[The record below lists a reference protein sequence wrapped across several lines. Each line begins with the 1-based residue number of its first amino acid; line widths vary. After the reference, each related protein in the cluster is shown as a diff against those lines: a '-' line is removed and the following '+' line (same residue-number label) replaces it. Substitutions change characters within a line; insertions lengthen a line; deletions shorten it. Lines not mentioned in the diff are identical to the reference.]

1 MSGIDRLKLLVDLIS
16 FDAMHTPVPVTHH
29 PIPQIAVILRCERR
43 PCRLGRY
50 DSAADSPR
58 VARRGSCAV
67 VVLVRECACA
77 DGSLDEG
84 VAQAVGRAVV
94 SHVVSD
100 DVVGLGVQ
108 ARHLEVYPDQVV
120 GFFHSCSTAV
130 DYGGRIRSQDNGD
143 GVKQRPDAGPAGLVL
158 TTIGVAAVVFASGTL
173 LYTVMALTVAPQVV
187 MFLGLTHAT
196 IGIER
201 VAPGGPDDPD
211 RPRGP
216 AGPRFRVFPRLMQLA
231 FVLGAIGLI
240 GLLVIYL
247 A

>member
-100 DVVGLGVQ
+100 DVVGLG
-108 ARHLEVYPDQVV
+108 LEA
-120 GFFHSCSTAV
+120 H
-130 DYGGRIRSQDNGD
+130 
-143 GVKQRPDAGPAGLVL
+143 DAA
-158 TTIGVAAVVFASGTL
+158 
-173 LYTVMALTVAPQVV
+173 
-187 MFLGLTHAT
+187 
-196 IGIER
+196 
-201 VAPGGPDDPD
+201 
-211 RPRGP
+211 
-216 AGPRFRVFPRLMQLA
+216 
-231 FVLGAIGLI
+231 AIGANAVEEVGAHRHAQADEEADAVEEAADVGRVLI
-240 GLLVIYL
+240 GLSDDDAFGSHDGGWWCVLWCVV
-247 A
+247 